1 MLTLESLSLTH
12 AGRPPLRYPDRQLSA
27 GAQAVVLGPSGSGKS
42 TLLHL
47 IGGLQRPTQGRV
59 CIDGNPLSD
68 WPEARR
74 DAFRGRRIGIVFQ
87 RLHLLGALSLGD
99 NLLLAQRCAGLP
111 VDRSRVQSLLTQLG
125 LGALMHARPH
135 ALSGGQQQRAAIAR
149 ALVNRPALV
158 LADEPTASLD
168 DDNAATVLDLLLGET
183 RRAGAALLVATHD
196 ARAKARFAE
205 HWVLAA

>member
-1 MLTLESLSLTH
+1 MLTLESLSLIH
-12 AGRPPLRYPDRQLSA
+12 PGRAPLHYPDRQLPA
-27 GAQAVVLGPSGSGKS
+27 GGQAVVLGPSGSGKS
-42 TLLHL
+42 SLLHL

-59 CIDGNPLSD
+59 RVDGQAISE

-74 DAFRGRRIGIVFQ
+74 DAFRGKRIGIVFQ

-99 NLLLAQRCAGLP
+99 NLVLAQRCAGLP
-111 VDRSRVQSLLTQLG
+111 VDRARVQSLLTQLG
-125 LGALMHARPH
+125 LGDLIHARPH

-168 DDNAATVLDLLLGET
+168 DDNAATVLDLLLGEAA
-183 RRAGAALLVATHD
+183 REGAALLVATHD
-196 ARAKARFAE
+196 ARARARFTE
-205 HWVLAA
+205 HWALAE

>member
-59 CIDGNPLSD
+59 CLDGNPLSD

-87 RLHLLGALSLGD
+87 RLHLLGALSLGE
-99 NLLLAQRCAGLP
+99 NLQLAQRCAGLP

-125 LGALMHARPH
+125 LGALMHAR
-135 ALSGGQQQRAAIAR
+135 QQRAAIAR

-168 DDNAATVLDLLLGET
+168 DDNAATVMDLLLGET
-183 RRAGAALLVATHD
+183 QRAGAALLVATHD
-196 ARAKARFAE
+196 ARAKARFAA